1 MAIERKDRIVRYD
14 ILEYFKRAQDALNR
28 RLYALKRELQAL
40 ADKYSRLD
48 TVETG
53 AEVNVI
59 NGVKVKNEDITTV
72 DDKVV
77 TIDLGDYTKNE
88 VTEVLKAK
96 LDGIHEFASEVVV
109 NPQREDGVTL
119 AHISVNGEDKFI
131 KRGAIEYG
139 ELEHIPATFPPSEHN
154 HDERYY
160 GKAETESKLDLKSD
174 ITHLHDN
181 RYYTESEADNLLSQK
196 SDIGHTHSQ
205 YLTAGSMLN
214 TANLQGIISVDNL
227 PVAALERLVNVAD
240 DTARFALTEASVQLG
255 DTVKVANTGLMYII
269 KDISKLNSEA
279 GYEVYTAGSA
289 SSVPWSGVTGKPSS
303 YTPSAHTHDDRYYTE
318 SEINTKLAGK
328 SDTSHTHDDRYYTE
342 SEINSKVNTINSS
355 IGTKAD
361 KTHTHDDRYYTESEI
376 DSKLSTKS
384 PLIGSTSLSK
394 LSDDVTF
401 GGGGAFSITQNNGSW
416 WQRLRTV
423 DESDKTLKRLIY
435 EESQGNSGSSYT
447 ELFSVDG
454 NGNAYAGGTLLS
466 KNGHTHDDR
475 YYTESE
481 MNTKLAGKSD
491 TSHTHDDRYYTE
503 SEIDSKLAGKQG
515 SLTATGSAT
524 KGMYID
530 SSGTA
535 KAMTYSVNKD
545 VPSDAKFT
553 DTVYTHP
560 TTAGN
565 KHIPSGGS
573 SGQILRWSA
582 DGTAV
587 WGADNNTTYSPATQ
601 SANGLMSATDK
612 AKLDGIATGA
622 NAYTHPNSGVTAG
635 TYRSVTVNSQG
646 HVTGG
651 SNPTTLAGYGIT
663 DAVKTSD
670 VTSGQNPYG
679 KIPKV
684 GTDGVMEVGRYLD
697 FHSTS
702 NTNDYDVRLDV
713 SSGVFNVTN
722 GVIRQKG
729 VNVSVDGHTHDNRYY
744 TESEINTKLSGKS
757 DTSHTH
763 NYLPLAGG
771 TTTGKVNMKSAN
783 LDNLPQ
789 VFRTDAAYFA
799 GIRFQN
805 TNGYLGAIGITGN
818 VNSVIQRLG
827 ANGTLYP
834 ILDSS
839 NYNNYA
845 PTKTGGG
852 ASGTWGINISGK
864 VNGVSITKDSSGNI
878 IIS

>member
-1 MAIERKDRIVRYD
+1 M
-14 ILEYFKRAQDALNR
+14 
-28 RLYALKRELQAL
+28 
-40 ADKYSRLD
+40 
-48 TVETG
+48 
-53 AEVNVI
+53 
-59 NGVKVKNEDITTV
+59 
-72 DDKVV
+72 
-77 TIDLGDYTKNE
+77 
-88 VTEVLKAK
+88 
-96 LDGIHEFASEVVV
+96 
-109 NPQREDGVTL
+109 
-119 AHISVNGEDKFI
+119 
-131 KRGAIEYG
+131 
-139 ELEHIPATFPPSEHN
+139 
-154 HDERYY
+154 
-160 GKAETESKLDLKSD
+160 
-174 ITHLHDN
+174 
-181 RYYTESEADNLLSQK
+181 
-196 SDIGHTHSQ
+196 
-205 YLTAGSMLN
+205 
-214 TANLQGIISVDNL
+214 
-227 PVAALERLVNVAD
+227 
-240 DTARFALTEASVQLG
+240 
-255 DTVKVANTGLMYII
+255 
-269 KDISKLNSEA
+269 
-279 GYEVYTAGSA
+279 
-289 SSVPWSGVTGKPSS
+289 
-303 YTPSAHTHDDRYYTE
+303 
-318 SEINTKLAGK
+318 
-328 SDTSHTHDDRYYTE
+328 
-342 SEINSKVNTINSS
+342 
-355 IGTKAD
+355 
-361 KTHTHDDRYYTESEI
+361 
-376 DSKLSTKS
+376 
-384 PLIGSTSLSK
+384 
-394 LSDDVTF
+394 
-401 GGGGAFSITQNNGSW
+401 
-416 WQRLRTV
+416 
-423 DESDKTLKRLIY
+423 
-435 EESQGNSGSSYT
+435 
-447 ELFSVDG
+447 
-454 NGNAYAGGTLLS
+454 
-466 KNGHTHDDR
+466 
-475 YYTESE
+475 
-481 MNTKLAGKSD
+481 
-491 TSHTHDDRYYTE
+491 
-503 SEIDSKLAGKQG
+503 
-515 SLTATGSAT
+515 TATGSAT

-587 WGADNNTTYSPATQ
+587 WGADNNITYSPATQ
-601 SANGLMSATDK
+601 SANGLMSAADK

-818 VNSVIQRLG
+818 VNSVVQRLG